1 MKRNSVKYIIYFLE
15 AVFGFA
21 LQGTPYLMPELFGEK
36 AVILLPLAVTVSFF
50 EDESLSVILGAFCGM
65 LADFA
70 FNGSIGLFSISL
82 AIVCYVFSVLSRR
95 YIKVS
100 FLSALSMGC
109 LAVVLIML
117 MHFVLY
123 FAFSGYNYI
132 MQFFLTHY
140 ITRMIY
146 TLAFVPLLIWLNRYI
161 SKGRFL

>member
-21 LQGTPYLMPELFGEK
+21 LQETPYLMPELFGEK
-36 AVILLPLAVTVSFF
+36 AVILLPLAITVSFF

-109 LAVVLIML
+109 FAVILIML

-132 MQFFLTHY
+132 MQFFFMHY
-140 ITRMIY
+140 ITRILY
-146 TLAFVPLLIWLNRYI
+146 TLAFVPFFLII
-161 SKGRFL
+161 SRKLSGNK